1 MAEEAGVAEGDLL
14 DAYSRA
20 VVDAAR
26 QAGPSVVRIDVLAR
40 GGRGG
45 DGRGGRGRGGQPGPG
60 AGVPEGDREE
70 ASGSGSGFA
79 FTPDGHV
86 LTNSHVVEGASRLR
100 AVTADGREL
109 EAHLVGDDA
118 HTDLAVLK
126 LVDGDLPA
134 LRFADS
140 ARLAVGQL
148 VIAIGNPLGFE
159 TTVTAGVVSALGRS
173 LRTRSGRL
181 IDEVI
186 QTDAALNPGNSGGPI
201 VTSRGQVAG
210 VATAII
216 RPAQGL
222 CFAIGANTAQHVV
235 GQLLRFGRVRRSWVG
250 VAAQNVPLVRKL
262 ARHHGLGVDA
272 GVLVVSV
279 EAASPARH
287 AGVRDGDVI
296 VGFGDRAVR
305 GVDELHRL
313 HTEEQV
319 GISTRMTLLR
329 GTAKLELDV
338 TPTEARA
345 A

>member
-1 MAEEAGVAEGDLL
+1 MVEVEDTDSDAL

-26 QAGPSVVRIDVLAR
+26 RAGPSVVRVDT
-40 GGRGG
+40 
-45 DGRGGRGRGGQPGPG
+45 RGRKSG
-60 AGVPEGDREE
+60 EG
-70 ASGSGSGFA
+70 GSGSGFA

-86 LTNSHVVEGASRLR
+86 LTNSHVVDGARRLR
-100 AVTADGREL
+100 AITPDGREL
-109 EAHLVGDDA
+109 EAHLVGDDP

-126 LVDGDLPA
+126 VDGGELPA
-134 LRFADS
+134 LTFADS

-148 VIAIGNPLGFE
+148 VVAIGNPLGFE

-181 IDEVI
+181 IDEII

-201 VTSRGQVAG
+201 VTARAKVAG

-262 ARHHGLGVDA
+262 ARHHGLSREE

-279 EAASPARH
+279 EDKSPARA

-296 VGFGDRAVR
+296 VAFGDKPVR
-305 GVDELHRL
+305 GVDDLHRL
-313 HTEEQV
+313 LGEEQV
-319 GISTRMTLLR
+319 GVKTKVVVLR
-329 GTAKLELDV
+329 GTEKLEV
-338 TPTEARA
+338 EVVPREAEA

>member
-1 MAEEAGVAEGDLL
+1 MVEEEGILL

-26 QAGPSVVRIDVLAR
+26 QAGPSVVKIDVLAKR
-40 GGRGG
+40 GGGRRPPPGGRDGGGSPGGGG
-45 DGRGGRGRGGQPGPG
+45 DDEP
-60 AGVPEGDREE
+60 A
-70 ASGSGSGFA
+70 GSGSGFA

-86 LTNSHVVEGASRLR
+86 LTNSHVVEGATRLR

-109 EAHLVGDDA
+109 EAHLVGDDP

-126 LVDGDLPA
+126 VVDGDLPA

-201 VTSRGQVAG
+201 VTSRAEVAG

-235 GQLLRFGRVRRSWVG
+235 GQLLRFGRVRRSWMG

-262 ARHHGLGVDA
+262 ARHHGLGADA

-279 EAASPARH
+279 EAESPARV
-287 AGVRDGDVI
+287 AGVKDGDVI
-296 VGFGDRAVR
+296 VAFGEKPVR
-305 GVDELHRL
+305 GVDDLHRL
-313 HTEEQV
+313 LSEEQV
-319 GISTRMTLLR
+319 GIATRMTVLR
-329 GTAKLELDV
+329 GTAKLEV
-338 TPTEARA
+338 EVVPREAGKA

>member
-1 MAEEAGVAEGDLL
+1 
-14 DAYSRA
+14 
-20 VVDAAR
+20 
-26 QAGPSVVRIDVLAR
+26 
-40 GGRGG
+40 
-45 DGRGGRGRGGQPGPG
+45 
-60 AGVPEGDREE
+60 
-70 ASGSGSGFA
+70 
-79 FTPDGHV
+79 
-86 LTNSHVVEGASRLR
+86 VVEGAARLR
-100 AVTADGREL
+100 AVTPDGREL
-109 EAHLVGDDA
+109 EAHLVGDDP

-279 EAASPARH
+279 EDRSPARQ

-296 VGFGDRAVR
+296 VAFGDRPVR
-305 GVDELHRL
+305 GVDDLHRIL
-313 HTEEQV
+313 TEEQV
-319 GISTRMTLLR
+319 GIATRMTLLR
-329 GTAKLELDV
+329 GTAKLELEV
-338 TPTEARA
+338 VPTEAKA